1 MTDKLHNP
9 TATHDESATIH
20 ATIAADHTV
29 APPMRMW
36 TKVLGGFILTLI
48 ALVLFFGP
56 TETGE
61 SLLELWDP
69 GAGPIGALSFAVVYI
84 AATTVFIPA
93 VVLAVGAGFLFGGVW
108 GSIIAVLCRPLGAL
122 AALIIGRYVARDRV
136 RRWTEK
142 WEDFDRIDKLVVDK
156 PFRVVFLLRLF
167 PIIPFNMANYV
178 FGVTGVEWKRYLI
191 ATFLGVAPG
200 TLVYAYLG
208 TTAGGIAEA
217 VDEPTP
223 MMDFIPWLV
232 GASLLVMT
240 LTLLVT
246 YGRRRWKKLVVEEAK
261 EVESS

>member
-1 MTDKLHNP
+1 MTDDDQNP
-9 TATHDESATIH
+9 TSTQDESATSH
-20 ATIAADHTV
+20 ATAAGEYPA

-36 TKVLGGFILTLI
+36 TKVLGGVI
-48 ALVLFFGP
+48 ATLVLLVLIFGP

-61 SLLELWDP
+61 AIVDLWDP
-69 GAGPIGALSFAVVYI
+69 GAGILGALSFSIVYI

-93 VVLAVGAGFLFGGVW
+93 VVLAIGAGFLFGGVW
-108 GSIIAVLCRPLGAL
+108 GSIIAVLCRPLGAFV
-122 AALIIGRYVARDRV
+122 ALLIGRYVARDRV
-136 RRWTEK
+136 RHWTEK
-142 WEDFDRIDKLVVDK
+142 WEEFDRIDELVAEK

-178 FGVTGVEWKRYLI
+178 FGITSVEWKRYLF

-208 TTAGGIAEA
+208 AAAGDLTEA

-223 MMDFIPWLV
+223 MMDFIPWML

-240 LTLLVT
+240 MTLAVT
-246 YGRRRWKKLVVEEAK
+246 YGRRRWKKLVEE
-261 EVESS
+261 EVES